1 MKSESEDEKAVV
13 IFLITSLGECLEM
26 HAGYCVLE
34 RMTRDRH
41 AFETILKTSYMGG
54 RI

>member
-34 RMTRDRH
+34 RIHVTGM
-41 AFETILKTSYMGG
+41 
-54 RI
+54 